1 MTVHSIKREIEML
14 WPEEVSELRAWLNQ
28 QEQEEAAADMQLKA
42 AVAAG
47 KFDNLVEEAIA
58 DEKAGLTTPL

>member
-1 MTVHSIKREIEML
+1 MNVQNIKREIEML
-14 WPEEVSELRAWLNQ
+14 SPGEVSELQAWLN
-28 QEQEEAAADMQLKA
+28 EQEREEATVDRKLEA

-47 KFDNLVEEAIA
+47 KFDRLIEEAVA

>member
-1 MTVHSIKREIEML
+1 MTLQKIKREIEML
-14 WPEEVSELRAWLNQ
+14 SPGEVSELQAWLNQ
-28 QEQEEAAADMQLKA
+28 QEQEEATVDSQLKA

-47 KFDNLVEEAIA
+47 KFDKLIEEAIA